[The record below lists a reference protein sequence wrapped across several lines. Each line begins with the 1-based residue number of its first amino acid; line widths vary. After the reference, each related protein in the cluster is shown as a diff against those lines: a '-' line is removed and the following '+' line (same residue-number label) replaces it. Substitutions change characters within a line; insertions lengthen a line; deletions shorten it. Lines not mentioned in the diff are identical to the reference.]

1 MRPVHAACKKK
12 SYADTLKSCDSDG
25 VNVRDENYLFPL
37 MLVLLLPLTKKNI
50 KEVLAI
56 ITFLIS
62 KGADVSCQDRHSNT
76 VLHRIAYSV
85 HRVTNTKKVI
95 MPILKLLIKHGADP
109 SIKNKSG
116 ETCYKIAYE
125 RRARKVGDFL
135 SFGYTDYVD
144 GGVRNRRSEVVHLLL
159 HENIGNQNTFNP
171 YIEINDVN
179 AKDQNDLTAHLLHCI
194 LTATKKNIK
203 ERLTII
209 SFYISKGAD
218 LNYKDSRGNTV
229 LHRIAYSVHRVTNT
243 KKVLMPILK
252 LFIKHGADPS
262 IKNKSGETCYKIA
275 YERRARKVGDFLSF
289 GYTDYVDGGVRNRR
303 SEVVHLLL
311 HENIGNQNTFN
322 PYIEINDVNAKDQ
335 NDLTAHLLHC
345 ILTATKKN
353 IKERLTII
361 SFYISKGA
369 DLNYK
374 DSRGNTVLHRIAES
388 LCRVT
393 DDKNVILP
401 ILELLICHNADPSIK
416 NMFGK
421 TCYDIANEIGARKVG
436 DFINRSSR
444 DYVDGAAKNQQPEF
458 VHQPIY
464 ENIENNFNNVN
475 INPSFTNNDDVYFAN
490 ASAPPMLD

>member
-171 YIEINDVN
+171 YNEIN
-179 AKDQNDLTAHLLHCI
+179 AKDQNDLTAQLLNCI
-194 LTATKKNIK
+194 LTT
-203 ERLTII
+203 
-209 SFYISKGAD
+209 
-218 LNYKDSRGNTV
+218 
-229 LHRIAYSVHRVTNT
+229 
-243 KKVLMPILK
+243 
-252 LFIKHGADPS
+252 
-262 IKNKSGETCYKIA
+262 
-275 YERRARKVGDFLSF
+275 
-289 GYTDYVDGGVRNRR
+289 
-303 SEVVHLLL
+303 
-311 HENIGNQNTFN
+311 
-322 PYIEINDVNAKDQ
+322 
-335 NDLTAHLLHC
+335 
-345 ILTATKKN
+345 TKKN